1 MNQKPMNMKTPTVIT
16 LAFSILL
23 LSSCGAP
30 DANAPGATD
39 DATNG
44 AIPPDTTATQA
55 DDDAVAYAC
64 PMHPEVTGKQG
75 DTCSKCGMDLEK
87 VE

>member
-1 MNQKPMNMKTPTVIT
+1 MKALPLAT
-16 LAFSILL
+16 LALSILF

-30 DANAPGATD
+30 ENSTPAATQEQPDGATS
-39 DATNG
+39 
-44 AIPPDTTATQA
+44 PDTAA
-55 DDDAVAYAC
+55 VRDHDGDEVVAYAC

-87 VE
+87 VD